1 MESFHRAADLRARL
15 DHALAGGCRIGFVPT
30 MGALHAGHLRLIER
44 AAQENSFTVVSIYV
58 NPTQFNNPS
67 DLRTYPRQPEK
78 DLALL
83 RSVGCDAVWFPSDD
97 EMYPEGVSSGNFDLG
112 VLDKVIEGHHRPGHF
127 QGVATVVDALF
138 RTVRPHA
145 AYFGEKDF
153 QQVAVIRRM
162 VEVTGHDV
170 EIIACPT
177 LRESDGLALSSRN
190 LRLSPDERPKA
201 TMLSKALFYLRD
213 QGIHES
219 LPNALL
225 EARDII
231 AQEPEI
237 DLEYLEV
244 VNPVTFERLIEWPAQ
259 TEVRACISAH
269 LGDVRLIDNVGI
281 IA

>member
-1 MESFHRAADLRARL
+1 MESYDRADDLRARL

-30 MGALHAGHLRLIER
+30 MGALHAGHLELIQR
-44 AAQENSFTVVSIYV
+44 AVSENSFTVVSIYV
-58 NPTQFNNPS
+58 NPTQFNNPN

-78 DLALL
+78 DLTLL
-83 RSVGCDAVWFPSDD
+83 RSAGCDAVFFPSDD
-97 EMYPEGVSSGNFDLG
+97 EMYPEGVRSHHYDLG
-112 VLDKVIEGHHRPGHF
+112 VLDEVIEGAHRPGHF

-138 RTVRPHA
+138 RLVQPHV

-162 VEVTGHDV
+162 VDVTGHDIDIV
-170 EIIACPT
+170 ACPT
-177 LRESDGLALSSRN
+177 VREHDGLALSSRN
-190 LRLSPDERPKA
+190 LRLPAKERKTA
-201 TMLSKALFYLRD
+201 TVLSKALFYLRD
-213 QGIHES
+213 QGILES

-225 EARDII
+225 EARAII
-231 AQEPEI
+231 AQEPDI

-244 VNPVTFERLIEWPAQ
+244 VNPKTFERLIDWPAK